1 MASQPEKLHIG
12 FQFVVGTG
20 VKRIALF
27 LMTNL
32 LVGAVV
38 FAIASVFGV
47 QYGNRGDL
55 RYLAIYAMVY
65 GMAGSLI
72 SLALSRTMAKWM
84 MGVKLVSPQD
94 YGPGGQIAREVHMLA
109 ERAGLKAMPEV
120 GIYDSPEANAFATG
134 PSQSRSLVAVST
146 GLLQQ
151 MPPDQVRAVLAH
163 EIAHIKNGDMVTM
176 ALLQGVMNAFAIFLA
191 RLIASVVTPR
201 DSDGRQS
208 PIFYMLIVFVLQM
221 VFTLLASLVTMAFS
235 RYREFRAD
243 AGAAE
248 LTGAAPMVGAL
259 QTLGR
264 IYQPYDEANGLQTAK
279 IAGGGGFM
287 APFSSHPP
295 LEKRIEALRSR

>member
-1 MASQPEKLHIG
+1 M
-12 FQFVVGTG
+12 
-20 VKRIALF
+20 KRILLF
-27 LMTNL
+27 LTTNL
-32 LVGAVV
+32 LVGALL
-38 FAIASVFGV
+38 FGITSAL
-47 QYGNRGDL
+47 GL
-55 RYLAIYAMVY
+55 RYGSADPRALAVMAMVY
-65 GMAGSLI
+65 GMGGSLI

-84 MGVKLVSPQD
+84 MHIQLVSPQD
-94 YGPGGQIAREVHMLA
+94 PGPGGQIAREVYALA
-109 ERAGLKAMPEV
+109 QRAGLKAMPEV

-151 MPPDQVRAVLAH
+151 MPQDQVRAVLAH

-191 RLIASVVTPR
+191 RIIASIVTPR
-201 DSDGRQS
+201 DSEGRQS
-208 PIFYMLIVFVLQM
+208 PFLYMMIVFALQT

-259 QTLGR
+259 KTLGR
-264 IYQPYDEANGLQTAK
+264 IYEPYDEQNGLQTAK
-279 IAGGGGFM
+279 IAGGGGLMSLF
-287 APFSSHPP
+287 ASHPP

>member
-1 MASQPEKLHIG
+1 M
-12 FQFVVGTG
+12 
-20 VKRIALF
+20 KRILLF
-27 LMTNL
+27 LTTNL
-32 LVGAVV
+32 LVGALL
-38 FAIASVFGV
+38 FGITSALGIRYGSSDAKAIA
-47 QYGNRGDL
+47 
-55 RYLAIYAMVY
+55 IMAMVY
-65 GMAGSLI
+65 GMGGSLI

-84 MGVKLVSPQD
+84 MHIQLVSPQD
-94 YGPGGQIAREVHMLA
+94 QGPGGQIAKEVHALA
-109 ERAGLKAMPEV
+109 QKAGLKAMPEV
-120 GIYDSPEANAFATG
+120 GIYESPEANAFATG
-134 PSQSRSLVAVST
+134 PSQNRSLVAVST

-151 MPPDQVRAVLAH
+151 MPHDQVRAVLAH

-191 RLIASVVTPR
+191 RIVASIITPR
-201 DSDGRQS
+201 DSEGRQS
-208 PIFYMLIVFVLQM
+208 PFFYMMIVFVLQT

-264 IYQPYDEANGLQTAK
+264 IYQPYDEPNGLQTAK

-287 APFSSHPP
+287 ALFHSHPP